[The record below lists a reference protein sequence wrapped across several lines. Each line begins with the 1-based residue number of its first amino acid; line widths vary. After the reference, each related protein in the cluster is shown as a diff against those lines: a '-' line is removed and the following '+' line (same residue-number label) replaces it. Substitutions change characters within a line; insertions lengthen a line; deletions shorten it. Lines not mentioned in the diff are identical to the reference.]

1 MLRRFRERR
10 GEGAQKLDVRV
21 GASLRF
27 KRGDRSLD
35 ITDRN
40 APLRHLRLE
49 FRDTAFVAPVLRVQ
63 IEFRARPD
71 GSDRKRRRLNLLAGP
86 VRIRLSLELRKRLW
100 REQGHRRKRENG
112 AGRKRHLCFLSRVM
126 IRSGL
131 RPIKPSKFTSASST
145 HVRRRQA
152 AKLTDLCAN
161 AKKGCDAMTRLL
173 ASVANAAEAGI
184 VLQLGADIIDLKD
197 PRRGALGAV
206 SLDSARQAIAAV
218 GGRSETSAALGDP
231 PYNED
236 TLLESARALAA
247 MGVDTVKLAVDAPT
261 LHRLGDSLS
270 ELARDVAL
278 VGMMFA
284 DEKPDFA
291 LLAKLKKLGFAGA
304 MLDTRD
310 KTRGRLIAH
319 LEVVKLNQFC
329 FECRALNLMS
339 GLAGSLEAPDVPRV
353 LLVRPDILG
362 FRGSLCNAHDRR
374 GAIDPAAVAL
384 IRDLIPCENPD
395 PHASPKI
402 DWRLLARGI
411 IGGRDD
417 EGELDRVF
425 VRDFVM
431 PAEIG
436 AYDFER
442 GVRQRVA
449 FEVDALVRRA
459 GAHAEDMR
467 SIFSYD
473 LIIDAIRLV
482 VGRGHV
488 DFVETIAEEVAAA
501 LLQHP
506 RVRTV
511 RVSIRKLDV
520 IEGEVGVEIRRDRAS
535 DSADVRP
542 LSAPDRGA

>member
-1 MLRRFRERR
+1 
-10 GEGAQKLDVRV
+10 
-21 GASLRF
+21 
-27 KRGDRSLD
+27 
-35 ITDRN
+35 
-40 APLRHLRLE
+40 
-49 FRDTAFVAPVLRVQ
+49 
-63 IEFRARPD
+63 
-71 GSDRKRRRLNLLAGP
+71 
-86 VRIRLSLELRKRLW
+86 
-100 REQGHRRKRENG
+100 
-112 AGRKRHLCFLSRVM
+112 M

-131 RPIKPSKFTSASST
+131 RPIKP
-145 HVRRRQA
+145 
-152 AKLTDLCAN
+152 
-161 AKKGCDAMTRLL
+161 KKGCDAMTRLL

-236 TLLESARALAA
+236 TLLEGTRALAA
-247 MGVDTVKLAVDAPT
+247 MGADYLKLAVDAVT
-261 LHRLGDSLS
+261 LERLGDSLS
-270 ELARDVAL
+270 RLARDVAL

-291 LLAKLKKLGFAGA
+291 LLAKLKKLGFTGA

-329 FECRALNLMS
+329 SECRALNLMS
-339 GLAGSLEAPDVPRV
+339 GLAGSLEAPDVPRL
-353 LLVRPDILG
+353 LLVRPDVLG
-362 FRGSLCNAHDRR
+362 FRGALCHAHDRR

-384 IRDLIPCENPD
+384 IRDLIPREKPD
-395 PHASPKI
+395 PNASSKI

-425 VRDFVM
+425 VRDFVVS
-431 PAEIG
+431 AQIG

-442 GVRQRVA
+442 GIHQRVM
-449 FEVDALVRRA
+449 FEVEALVRRA
-459 GAHAEDMR
+459 GAHSDDMR

-473 LIIDAIRLV
+473 LILDAIRLV

-488 DFVETIAEEVAAA
+488 DFVETLAEEVAAVV
-501 LLQHP
+501 LQHP

-535 DSADVRP
+535 GLADVRP
-542 LSAPDRGA
+542 VSALDRGA